1 MYEKSSAASSAGAVF
16 GINELLGRPFSIRL
30 LDSRRTH
37 LMLAKESI
45 LSAKVSGITNATL
58 VKVEESN
65 GQYSLDIRDAS
76 NETLKAVVERL
87 GEYLDLNSIVTNN
100 LGWIYK
106 HFGLEAFQQY
116 FVRELDFQMN
126 GPGGVGEYDV
136 RYIRMIADV
145 IGEEG
150 EPLSLGPK
158 SSTGLGSGGNYSVLS
173 AASTEGAPK
182 AIMGGA
188 IMGNLDHLEGP
199 AEAIVTGAVPAI
211 GDYAPTS

>member
-1 MYEKSSAASSAGAVF
+1 MQKAFNAIKINYEFAGNNLDF
-16 GINELLGRPFSIRL
+16 GRPFMIRVL
-30 LDSRRTH
+30 SSDHSD
-37 LMLAKESI
+37 LMIAKESI
-45 LSAKVSGITNATL
+45 LSAKISGITDALL
-58 VKVEESN
+58 VKVVEKE

-76 NETLKAVVERL
+76 NESLKSIVERL
-87 GEYLDLNSIVTNN
+87 GEHLNLQSLKTNN
-100 LGWIYK
+100 LGWIYRN
-106 HFGLEAFQQY
+106 FGLEAFQQY

-188 IMGNLDHLEGP
+188 IMGNLDQLEGP
-199 AEAIVTGAVPAI
+199 AEAIVTGSVPAI
-211 GDYAPTS
+211 GDYAPTF